1 MNIWTS
7 VYYINVLKFC
17 AVLSKGQFSTVFTVG
32 GLCAASPSVWGPQ
45 PEDSW
50 SQGLKPH
57 KQLKRNLKSIAAVSV
72 KSLRW
77 EWTENSDNN
86 SKKYDTYYHFA
97 VEVVGLHRWRIKVR
111 MWRRE
116 AVMLFLYVLDELA
129 VHHLAGVSSLSFLFT
144 PVPSSWTF
152 WGSSAPR
159 RVYNNSLF
167 FFLPSFLPVVHNAA
181 QVRVVSRWGFYKSR
195 YVMTSATSALIRSS
209 LTLMKKSTDASLK
222 VSITQWFFLESL
234 GVITVCE
241 APTSLQWLSESLS
254 QWISDSVIQWVQ
266 SWLSLVFAHGL
277 RLVAFIRLQTGCRCR
292 IIEVLHFQTWV

>member
-17 AVLSKGQFSTVFTVG
+17 AVLSKGQFSIVFTVG
-32 GLCAASPSVWGPQ
+32 GLCAASPSVWGPE

-57 KQLKRNLKSIAAVSV
+57 KQLKRNSKSIAAVSV

-97 VEVVGLHRWRIKVR
+97 VEAVGLHRWRIKVR

-116 AVMLFLYVLDELA
+116 AAMLFLYVLDELA

-152 WGSSAPR
+152 WGSSASR

-167 FFLPSFLPVVHNAA
+167 FFFLPS
-181 QVRVVSRWGFYKSR
+181 
-195 YVMTSATSALIRSS
+195 S
-209 LTLMKKSTDASLK
+209 LWFITLHR
-222 VSITQWFFLESL
+222 L
-234 GVITVCE
+234 GSCPGE
-241 APTSLQWLSESLS
+241 
-254 QWISDSVIQWVQ
+254 
-266 SWLSLVFAHGL
+266 
-277 RLVAFIRLQTGCRCR
+277 AFIKADMWWHQPLQHWLGRL
-292 IIEVLHFQTWV
+292 